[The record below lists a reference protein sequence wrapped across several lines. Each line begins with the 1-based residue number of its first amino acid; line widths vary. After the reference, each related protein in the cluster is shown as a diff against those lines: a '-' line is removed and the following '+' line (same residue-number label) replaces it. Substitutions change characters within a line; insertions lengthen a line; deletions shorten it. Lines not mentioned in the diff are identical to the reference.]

1 MNDTLIKSEKDWEK
15 FFDVKHSFVSVD
27 RESMTELKSLS
38 KGTHI
43 FPSDDSFLSQNINFP
58 PTRQLKRIFPTSRA
72 ITMEKFFSLKFE
84 SSQFDRIK
92 IECRPM
98 AKLLF

>member
-1 MNDTLIKSEKDWEK
+1 MDIYSLDCFLTDESFFFKMNDTLIKSEKDWEK

-58 PTRQLKRIFPTSRA
+58 PHA
-72 ITMEKFFSLKFE
+72 N
-84 SSQFDRIK
+84 
-92 IECRPM
+92 
-98 AKLLF
+98 